1 LNNLKIPPQNIEI
14 EQSVLSGCLQYPDF
28 LEDAVDSILP
38 EHFYKTPHQKLFST
52 IIQQYRQKNP
62 VDSAS
67 LFTALK
73 ENKLLGE
80 VGGATYLA
88 QLLDIP
94 IPSNMEYA
102 CEKLREVATLRKTI
116 EICNK
121 TIIACFENQNPKEV
135 IDTIQK
141 EILSVDDFSVD
152 NFVTMKELTPQSI
165 DRYENANKGNGDYKL
180 KTGFY
185 EFDTLIGGLS
195 GSKLIIIAGRPRMGK
210 CLGKGTK
217 VVMSSG
223 GVKCVEGIID
233 GDLLMGADSKPKKV
247 LSVTTGK
254 EMMYWIRQNKGID
267 YRVNGSHILSLK
279 RSKNEGNKKHGEINN
294 LSVDDILNNKSRTF
308 LRRWKGYK
316 VGIDFPEKKVSL
328 EPYFVGLWLG
338 DGLSA
343 GSKIFNTDIEVINY
357 LEEYAKRRTEQ
368 IIIGDKNRSCKSYN
382 ITNGLRNKGGVP
394 GEANCN
400 AKLTNRDVFAIETVL
415 EMGMKQKEIA
425 RLYNV
430 SPAIISNINTGRRRT
445 IKKDQKAI
453 YRELK
458 DLGLLNN
465 KHIPEIYLINSRRKR
480 MELLAGLIDS
490 DGHLLKVGCYEITMI
505 NQLLMEQ
512 IKYLCDSLGLGT
524 GKGIKEKIVKNQ
536 NGFRGTAYKLI
547 INGNLKDCPIKIKR
561 KIQKNCNFHFDR
573 TMTGLR
579 IERDKVDDYYGFTLT
594 GDGLFLLE
602 DMTATHNTAIMLNVA
617 QYMAQRG
624 DMVGIFEIEM
634 DKEDLDDR
642 LMSNFTGINTIKLQ
656 SGKYLGATDWQKITE
671 AAGKKYDLPIIIDDT
686 GGLKIQEL
694 KRRSRKMKKMGCKII
709 FIDQLSKIIG
719 NRKKSKFE
727 EVSEIV
733 EEISHLKKELRMP
746 IVLLAQI
753 NRQAI
758 TRTGKRPMLE
768 DLKNTGQLEEDADI
782 VVLLHR
788 PFVYTKDPNDEGH
801 ALFDVAKAKGAPE
814 REINLYWDGK
824 TTSFSNPPQDEHQ
837 NYHDS

>member
-1 LNNLKIPPQNIEI
+1 MNNLKIPPQNIEI
-14 EQSVLSGCLQYPDF
+14 ERSVLSGCLQYPDF

-121 TIIACFENQNPKEV
+121 TIIACFDNQNPKEV

-152 NFVTMKELTPQSI
+152 NFITMKELTPQSI
-165 DRYENANKGNGDYKL
+165 DRYENADKGNGDYKL

-210 CLGKGTK
+210 
-217 VVMSSG
+217 
-223 GVKCVEGIID
+223 
-233 GDLLMGADSKPKKV
+233 
-247 LSVTTGK
+247 
-254 EMMYWIRQNKGID
+254 
-267 YRVNGSHILSLK
+267 
-279 RSKNEGNKKHGEINN
+279 
-294 LSVDDILNNKSRTF
+294 
-308 LRRWKGYK
+308 
-316 VGIDFPEKKVSL
+316 
-328 EPYFVGLWLG
+328 
-338 DGLSA
+338 
-343 GSKIFNTDIEVINY
+343 
-357 LEEYAKRRTEQ
+357 
-368 IIIGDKNRSCKSYN
+368 
-382 ITNGLRNKGGVP
+382 
-394 GEANCN
+394 
-400 AKLTNRDVFAIETVL
+400 
-415 EMGMKQKEIA
+415 
-425 RLYNV
+425 
-430 SPAIISNINTGRRRT
+430 
-445 IKKDQKAI
+445 
-453 YRELK
+453 
-458 DLGLLNN
+458 
-465 KHIPEIYLINSRRKR
+465 
-480 MELLAGLIDS
+480 
-490 DGHLLKVGCYEITMI
+490 
-505 NQLLMEQ
+505 
-512 IKYLCDSLGLGT
+512 
-524 GKGIKEKIVKNQ
+524 
-536 NGFRGTAYKLI
+536 
-547 INGNLKDCPIKIKR
+547 
-561 KIQKNCNFHFDR
+561 
-573 TMTGLR
+573 
-579 IERDKVDDYYGFTLT
+579 
-594 GDGLFLLE
+594 
-602 DMTATHNTAIMLNVA
+602 TAIMLNMA

-642 LMSNFTGINTIKLQ
+642 LMSNLTGINTIKLQ